1 MKENSR
7 RGEIIAMEPGDTEY
21 YPLENIQSIR
31 SQVQEI
37 RDIYPERS
45 YSVLRIRTIEK
56 CIVIRTK

>member
-21 YPLENIQSIR
+21 YPLENVASIR

-45 YSVLRIRTIEK
+45 YSVLRIRAIEK